1 MFPGITNSTVS
12 ELLALY
18 PPASDITPY
27 SSDILRLKKMIS
39 DVGFNCNRYALSTA
53 LPNRTYNLLFTIA
66 PYVHGSGPINLFNDL
81 PNSEASLSDEMR
93 DAMRRGFMNFVV
105 TGNPNEPDGKG
116 IHWPLFGSEGSG
128 LNMGG
133 WNTTV
138 VDATVDKTVC
148 EWWTKSFV
156 LS

>member
-1 MFPGITNSTVS
+1 MFPGITNSTVN
-12 ELLALY
+12 ELLTLY

-27 SSDILRLKKMIS
+27 SNDILRLKKMIG
-39 DVGFNCNRYALSTA
+39 DVGFNCNRYSLSTA
-53 LPNRTYNLLFTIA
+53 LPHRTYNLLFTIA
-66 PYVHGSGPINLFNDL
+66 PYVHGSGPTNLFNDL
-81 PNSEASLSDEMR
+81 PDSEASLSDEMR

-138 VDATVDKTVC
+138 VDAMVDKSVC
-148 EWWTKSFV
+148 EWWAKSLV